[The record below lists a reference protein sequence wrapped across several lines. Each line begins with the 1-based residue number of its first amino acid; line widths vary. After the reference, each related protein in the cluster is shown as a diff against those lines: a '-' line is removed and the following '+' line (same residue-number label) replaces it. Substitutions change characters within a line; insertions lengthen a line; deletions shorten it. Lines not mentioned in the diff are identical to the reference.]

1 MSLSSPLTDSGWI
14 ALRRI
19 TSKKPHSYDKRSFVN
34 TTFYVVSMSSTR
46 REAAA
51 YRYRCAGMTR
61 KEPAT
66 IYGRRLRE
74 ARDSY
79 GFSQPELGV
88 AIGLDMGGAGGRVSR
103 YETGKHEVKLGL
115 QKLFAK
121 ALALPLN
128 YFYIEDDEEARL
140 IAEASR
146 SDKPVKLQKA
156 VERKIKGK

>member
-1 MSLSSPLTDSGWI
+1 
-14 ALRRI
+14 
-19 TSKKPHSYDKRSFVN
+19 
-34 TTFYVVSMSSTR
+34 MSSTR

-51 YRYRCAGMTR
+51 HRNRCADMTR
-61 KEPAT
+61 KEPVT

-88 AIGLDMGGAGGRVSR
+88 AIGLDVGGAGGRVSR

-156 VERKIKGK
+156 AQRKIKGK

>member
-1 MSLSSPLTDSGWI
+1 MSLSSPLTGSGWI

-51 YRYRCAGMTR
+51 YRNRCAGMTR
-61 KEPAT
+61 KEPVT

-79 GFSQPELGV
+79 GFSQTELGV

-115 QKLFAK
+115 QELFAK

-156 VERKIKGK
+156 VERKIQGK

>member
-1 MSLSSPLTDSGWI
+1 
-14 ALRRI
+14 
-19 TSKKPHSYDKRSFVN
+19 
-34 TTFYVVSMSSTR
+34 
-46 REAAA
+46 
-51 YRYRCAGMTR
+51 MTR

-88 AIGLDMGGAGGRVSR
+88 AIGLDVGGAGGRVSR

-156 VERKIKGK
+156 AKRKIKGK